1 MMMMGYANFV
11 PEVWSKEIGKIF
23 DKQTVMAGLVNTR
36 FEGEIKKAGD
46 TVYVRTFGNVT
57 VSDYTRNMT
66 INYEVLTDP
75 MQTMVIDQQKYFA
88 FKVDNLD
95 AAQSNIG
102 ILEGY
107 TERAAVA
114 MRNVIDT
121 RLLNHLNDCHTD
133 NIIGAGASPV
143 ALTTANI
150 YGQIVRLSERLDN
163 KNVFDGKRSLVISP
177 AVKSLLLQSDQFTR
191 ASSLGDSVVQN
202 GFIGNVA
209 GFGVY
214 VTTNMPTIAGGIV
227 PVLAFTEDFIS
238 FASQVT
244 EVETVRPTDSFT
256 TAVRGLYLYASKVF
270 SPEAGALLR
279 GTIA

>member
-1 MMMMGYANFV
+1 MMMMGYANFI
-11 PEVWSKEIGKIF
+11 PEIWSQEINKIF

-36 FEGEIKKAGD
+36 FQGEIKKAGD
-46 TVYVRTFGNVT
+46 VVYVRTYGNVS
-57 VSDYTRNMT
+57 VNDYTRNMT

-75 MQTMVIDQQKYFA
+75 LQNMTIDQQKYFA

-95 AAQSNIG
+95 VAQSNLP

-107 TERAAVA
+107 TQRAAVA
-114 MRNVIDT
+114 MRNVIDS
-121 RLLNHLNDCHTD
+121 RLLGHYTECHAD
-133 NIIGAGASPV
+133 NIIGGTTPIT
-143 ALTTANI
+143 LTSANI
-150 YGQIVRLSERLDN
+150 YGQLVKLGERLDN
-163 KNVFDGKRSLVISP
+163 KNVFESKRYLVISP

-191 ASSLGDSVVQN
+191 ATSLGDSVVQN

-214 VTTNMPTIAGGIV
+214 VTTNMPTIAGGVV
-227 PVLAFTEDFIS
+227 PTLAFTEDFIS

-244 EVETVRPTDSFT
+244 EIETVRPTDSFT
-256 TAVRGLYLYASKVF
+256 TAVRGLYLYGSKVF

>member
-1 MMMMGYANFV
+1 MMMMGYANFI
-11 PEVWSKEIGKIF
+11 PEIWSQEINKIF

-36 FEGEIKKAGD
+36 FQGEIKKAGD
-46 TVYVRTFGNVT
+46 VVYVRTYGNVS
-57 VSDYTRNMT
+57 VNDYIQNMT
-66 INYEVLTDP
+66 
-75 MQTMVIDQQKYFA
+75 IDQQKYFA

-95 AAQSNIG
+95 VAQSNLP

-107 TERAAVA
+107 TQRAAVA
-114 MRNVIDT
+114 MRNVIDS
-121 RLLNHLNDCHTD
+121 RLLGHYTECHAD
-133 NIIGAGASPV
+133 NIIGGTTPI
-143 ALTTANI
+143 ALTSANI
-150 YGQIVRLSERLDN
+150 YGQLVKLGERLDN
-163 KNVFDGKRSLVISP
+163 KNVFESKRYLVISP

-191 ASSLGDSVVQN
+191 ATSLGDSVVQN

-214 VTTNMPTIAGGIV
+214 VTTNMPTIAGGVV
-227 PVLAFTEDFIS
+227 PTLAFTEDFIS

-244 EVETVRPTDSFT
+244 EIETVRPTDSFT
-256 TAVRGLYLYASKVF
+256 TAVRGLYLYGSKVF